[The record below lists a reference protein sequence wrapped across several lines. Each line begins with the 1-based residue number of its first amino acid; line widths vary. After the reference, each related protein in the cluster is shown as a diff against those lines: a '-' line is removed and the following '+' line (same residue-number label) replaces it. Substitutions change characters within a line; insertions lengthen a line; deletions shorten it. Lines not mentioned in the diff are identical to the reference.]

1 MYEDYFNR
9 LASYGLGKVSN
20 VKSKNKKIVL
30 RYEKMTLVEIAS
42 NPLALDKFPNKIKFE
57 QYESGIMN

>member
-1 MYEDYFNR
+1 MHEDSFHR
-9 LASYGLGKVSN
+9 LASYGLGKESK

-30 RYEKMTLVEIAS
+30 VFEKMSLVEIAS

-57 QYESGIMN
+57 QYESGMI